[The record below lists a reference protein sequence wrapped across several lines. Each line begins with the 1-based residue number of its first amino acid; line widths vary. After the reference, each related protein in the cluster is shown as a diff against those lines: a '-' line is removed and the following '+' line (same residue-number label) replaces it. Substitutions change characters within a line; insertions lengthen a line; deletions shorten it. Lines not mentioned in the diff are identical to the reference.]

1 MPSARKVLV
10 IGLDCA
16 EPSLVFEKWLNDLP
30 NIRSLVQRGAW
41 TTMNST
47 TPPITVPAWACMMS
61 SKDPGTLGV
70 YGFRNRKDHSY
81 SGLAFAT
88 GAAVREPRLWD
99 ILSRNGKKVVVL
111 GVPQTF
117 PVSPVNGCLVSCFL
131 TPDPATSQ
139 YTWPP
144 ELRNEIDAVLG
155 KNAYMVDVSDYRTDN
170 KANVLREIYEMT
182 DRRFKLAK
190 HFIAS
195 KPWDFFMLVEMG
207 VDRIHH
213 AFWKYFDPQHRKF
226 EPGTPFANAIHD
238 YYVHVDRLI
247 GELLATIPPA
257 EREQT
262 AVLVISDH
270 GGKRIDGGIAVN
282 EWLINEG
289 YLTVTEYPTEPKPL
303 GKLITENKVDWSR
316 TKAWSEGGYYA
327 RVFLNVKGREP
338 QGVVETKD
346 YEPVREELIHKLETL
361 GDEHGKPIGTR
372 VYRPEQLYQKCNNV
386 PPDLITIFGD
396 LYWRSIGSIGYR
408 AVHVF
413 ENDTGPDDANHAQNA
428 MFLLSAPGL
437 KPGRIA
443 PLDILDV
450 APTLLT
456 LLGQPIPTDMQGRPI
471 PAVHQ
476 VVA

>member
-1 MPSARKVLV
+1 
-10 IGLDCA
+10 
-16 EPSLVFEKWLNDLP
+16 
-30 NIRSLVQRGAW
+30 
-41 TTMNST
+41 
-47 TPPITVPAWACMMS
+47 
-61 SKDPGTLGV
+61 V

-289 YLTVTEYPTEPKPL
+289 YLTVTKYPTEPKPL